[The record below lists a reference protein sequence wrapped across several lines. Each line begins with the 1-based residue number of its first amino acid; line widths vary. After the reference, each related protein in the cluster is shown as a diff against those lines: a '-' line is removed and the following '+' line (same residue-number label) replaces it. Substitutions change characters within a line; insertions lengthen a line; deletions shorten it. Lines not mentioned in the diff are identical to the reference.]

1 MESDSA
7 DGEVTKTMRRNQT
20 LLIDIKL
27 VRGTKISSII
37 KNIAAS
43 RTMERNITK
52 LIISNLQSLFE
63 SLLYVVHVVLVNYDY
78 KLTKP

>member
-1 MESDSA
+1 
-7 DGEVTKTMRRNQT
+7 MRRNQT

-43 RTMERNITK
+43 RTMERNITE